1 MGKKQCC
8 CLRYFTEV
16 EFKTTHSYMFEIDLF
31 KNILILHILYHPTW
45 KRNWFDIICQH
56 MSNCFQG
63 VYKIQLVNLMRRRI
77 LGIEGKVVHRPQR
90 VAGPD
95 RSRLT
100 SYTRLIKDTPMQN
113 KKPIIVHMQWRC
125 YADLAFKLNKMTL
138 FSKNPISHE
147 HSNSLALNSDISKLI
162 TEKHASNFCSQIF

>member
-1 MGKKQCC
+1 
-8 CLRYFTEV
+8 
-16 EFKTTHSYMFEIDLF
+16 
-31 KNILILHILYHPTW
+31 
-45 KRNWFDIICQH
+45 
-56 MSNCFQG
+56 
-63 VYKIQLVNLMRRRI
+63 MRRRI
-77 LGIEGKVVHRPQR
+77 LGNEGKMVHRPQR

-100 SYTRLIKDTPMQN
+100 SYTRLIKDTPLQN

>member
-1 MGKKQCC
+1 
-8 CLRYFTEV
+8 
-16 EFKTTHSYMFEIDLF
+16 
-31 KNILILHILYHPTW
+31 
-45 KRNWFDIICQH
+45 

-113 KKPIIVHMQWRC
+113 KKPIIVHMQCRSC
-125 YADLAFKLNKMTL
+125 FQVKQNDFIFKK
-138 FSKNPISHE
+138 
-147 HSNSLALNSDISKLI
+147 SNL
-162 TEKHASNFCSQIF
+162 T

>member
-1 MGKKQCC
+1 
-8 CLRYFTEV
+8 
-16 EFKTTHSYMFEIDLF
+16 
-31 KNILILHILYHPTW
+31 
-45 KRNWFDIICQH
+45 

-113 KKPIIVHMQWRC
+113 KKPIIVHMQRRC

>member
-1 MGKKQCC
+1 MLLFAIFHRSWIQNNTYIYIWIRLVLKK
-8 CLRYFTEV
+8 
-16 EFKTTHSYMFEIDLF
+16 I
-31 KNILILHILYHPTW
+31 ILHILYHPTW

-63 VYKIQLVNLMRRRI
+63 VYKIQLVNLMRRQI
-77 LGIEGKVVHRPQR
+77 LGNEGKMVHRPQR

-100 SYTRLIKDTPMQN
+100 SYTRLIKDTPLQN

-125 YADLAFKLNKMTL
+125 YADLAFKLNKMT
-138 FSKNPISHE
+138 
-147 HSNSLALNSDISKLI
+147 
-162 TEKHASNFCSQIF
+162 

>member
-16 EFKTTHSYMFEIDLF
+16 EFKTTHTYMFEIDLF

-113 KKPIIVHMQWRC
+113 KKPIIVHMQCRSCFQVKQNDFIFKKSNLTWT
-125 YADLAFKLNKMTL
+125 FKL
-138 FSKNPISHE
+138 ISV
-147 HSNSLALNSDISKLI
+147 K
-162 TEKHASNFCSQIF
+162 FRYF

>member
-1 MGKKQCC
+1 
-8 CLRYFTEV
+8 
-16 EFKTTHSYMFEIDLF
+16 
-31 KNILILHILYHPTW
+31 
-45 KRNWFDIICQH
+45 

-77 LGIEGKVVHRPQR
+77 LGIEGNMVHRPQR

-100 SYTRLIKDTPMQN
+100 SYTRQIKVKPMQN

-125 YADLAFKLNKMTL
+125 YADLAFNLNKMT
-138 FSKNPISHE
+138 FFSSKNPISHE
-147 HSNSLALNSDISKLI
+147 HSN
-162 TEKHASNFCSQIF
+162 

>member
-1 MGKKQCC
+1 MGKNNAAVCDISQNLNSKQHIHI
-8 CLRYFTEV
+8 CLNSTCL
-16 EFKTTHSYMFEIDLF
+16 KKKD
-31 KNILILHILYHPTW
+31 ILHILYHPTW

-77 LGIEGKVVHRPQR
+77 LGNEGKMVHRPQR

-125 YADLAFKLNKMTL
+125 YADLAFKLNKMT
-138 FSKNPISHE
+138 
-147 HSNSLALNSDISKLI
+147 
-162 TEKHASNFCSQIF
+162 